1 MASPEIPIPI
11 VREPPN
17 PIQEQR
23 FQNTLDFLAEATPNP
38 SAIIRPW
45 PPRSKNLTEANWQRN
60 FTIAGRSLGTDA
72 TLEKIGNDYHLT
84 KERVRQIAKRCVLV
98 LYKNSDLQTQ
108 SRFPLENFSFDKSP
122 TREAKRIKLQR
133 KQNLRKLTIPD
144 LPDYETQKI
153 LNTVT
158 RSSYQVLSRGEN
170 PVLIAVSDIARNAG
184 LNLDSR
190 NVGIISSFLKKAGI
204 GVGFAPH
211 KSYRRKSG
219 EQIQTGYHFIRTLDR
234 NRAVSMFKQAP
245 EVEHLK
251 INPVTILGKTSGE
264 MPSVNVSKLKS
275 GEFASVMNLIAEI
288 RGRRIGPGSK
298 IKLTDIVE
306 DNCPVSIYQYDK
318 QKRSGS
324 HNTCNVHRYR
334 LEQKEELK
342 TYLSNRLA
350 ELGLL

>member
-45 PPRSKNLTEANWQRN
+45 PPRSKNLTETNWQRN

-72 TLEKIGNDYHLT
+72 KLLKIGNDYHLT
-84 KERVRQIAKRCVLV
+84 KERVRQIVKRCVLV

-108 SRFPLENFSFDKSP
+108 SRFPLENFSFDKSL

-144 LPDYETQKI
+144 LPDYEAQKI
-153 LNTVT
+153 LDTVT
-158 RSSYQVLSRGEN
+158 RSSYQVLSRSGN

-184 LNLDSR
+184 LNLNPR

-211 KSYRRKSG
+211 RSYRRKSG

-234 NRAVSMFKQAP
+234 NRAISVLKQAP
-245 EVEHLK
+245 EVEHVK
-251 INPVTILGKTSGE
+251 TNPAAVLGK
-264 MPSVNVSKLKS
+264 PSAEIPSIYKLRS
-275 GEFASVMNLIAEI
+275 GEFAPVMGLVTEI
-288 RGRRIGPGSK
+288 RGRRLNQKSRT
-298 IKLTDIVE
+298 KLVE
-306 DNCPVSIYQYDK
+306 IIAADCPVSVY
-318 QKRSGS
+318 KRGQN
-324 HNTCNVHRYR
+324 HYYPQD
-334 LEQKEELK
+334 QKEVFK
-342 TYLSNRLA
+342 IYLVNRLK